1 MKNYDA
7 RFSQE
12 RKTIKEIAKNIIK
25 NEFLNE
31 ESNFVF

>member
-7 RFSQE
+7 RFSQD
-12 RKTIKEIAKNIIK
+12 RTTKREIVKNIIK
-25 NEFLNE
+25 NEFFND

>member
-12 RKTIKEIAKNIIK
+12 RKTIREIVKNIK
-25 NEFLNE
+25 NEFFND